1 MELKLNVYEKRV
13 IVKTYTA
20 ETYDLMFG
28 TVEDL
33 IELIDL
39 DSLKSGSDAEIIKLV
54 GKIVI
59 NGMDVIKPLL
69 KDIFNG
75 ITDEELK
82 CTKVSEVANALVE
95 VTKFTIAQIAKGNNS
110 KN

>member
-1 MELKLNVYEKRV
+1 MELKLNIYNKKE

-33 IELIDL
+33 INLIDL
-39 DSLKSGSDAEIIKLV
+39 DKLQTGSDTELFKL
-54 GKIVI
+54 I
-59 NGMDVIKPLL
+59 MDVVMNGFGTIKVLL
-69 KDIFNG
+69 KDIFDG
-75 ITDEELK
+75 LTEDELRN
-82 CTKVSEVANALVE
+82 TKTKDIASILVE
-95 VTKFTIAQIAKGNNS
+95 VVKYTIVEATKGGNG

>member
-1 MELKLNVYEKRV
+1 MELKLNIYNKKE

-33 IELIDL
+33 IGLIDL
-39 DSLKSGSDAEIIKLV
+39 DTIQTGSDNELFKLILDVVIK
-54 GKIVI
+54 GF
-59 NGMDVIKPLL
+59 DVIKPLI
-69 KDIFNG
+69 KDIFDG
-75 ITDEELK
+75 VTDEELRNVH
-82 CTKVSEVANALVE
+82 TADIASVLVE
-95 VTKFTIAQIAKGNNS
+95 VVKFTIVQATKGGNG